1 MPTAQDVLELLE
13 AKADP
18 SQLEG
23 MARYGIAT
31 EKRLG
36 VKVPEMRR
44 IAKRV
49 GQDHQLAQEL
59 WRSGIAEGRIVAS
72 MVDVPAEVTT
82 QQMDAWVRD
91 FNSWDICDQV
101 CMNLFD
107 KTPLAWQKARDW
119 STREPEFQKRAA
131 YALIACLASHDKDAP
146 DEQFIDLIPVIKQA
160 ATDDRN
166 YVKKAVSWALRNI
179 GKRNRHL
186 NQIALDVAQE
196 LEALESKPARWIAR
210 DVCRDLTSETTIRR
224 LDKQKP

>member
-166 YVKKAVSWALRNI
+166 YVKKAVSWTLRNI